1 MNNTISGD
9 EWLDVID
16 KEYLSTFI
24 REGGSAV
31 KFAVTGEE
39 QRPSLSN
46 KIKLKCEALN
56 YVVAQLNA
64 VDSRMHM
71 PQDIFFG
78 LASRIDWR
86 LSARRVV
93 LRLLS
98 EAKYRVEGIDP
109 GGADNVIDAV
119 ARVNGLESQTVI
131 LELRRALERRVLKN
145 PNLAKAFRGAMHH
158 LCLIECD
165 SAAPGQYAGQPLLD
179 WLTGV
184 NLRIGNVRQFGIH
197 TAINRTTA
205 RYFVESTFHWVRQAE
220 YSGTVILLDNG
231 RVLLARN
238 PRDGRR
244 YYTRAMTMDHY
255 EMLREFIDDVDR
267 LSGALLIVATG
278 YEFVDDQAA
287 RGWNVYDALRT
298 RVMDDVRDRNLVN
311 PVAAVVR
318 LS

>member
-1 MNNTISGD
+1 MNNAISGD

-16 KEYLSTFI
+16 AEYLSTFV
-24 REGGSAV
+24 RDGGSAV

-39 QRPSLSN
+39 RRPSISE
-46 KIKLKCEALN
+46 KIKLKCEASN
-56 YVVAQLNA
+56 YVFAQLNA

-86 LSARRVV
+86 LLARRVV

-98 EAKYRVEGIDP
+98 ETKYRVDGIDP
-109 GGADNVIDAV
+109 GGAGNVVDAV
-119 ARVNGLESQTVI
+119 AYANGLESQTVVF
-131 LELRRALERRVLKN
+131 ELRRALEREVLKN

-165 SAAPGQYAGQPLLD
+165 SAAPGEYAGQPLLD

-184 NLRIGNVRQFGIH
+184 NIRVGNVRQFGIH
-197 TAINRTTA
+197 TGINRTTA
-205 RYFVESTFHWVRQAE
+205 RYFVESAFHWVRQAE
-220 YSGTVILLDNG
+220 YSGTVIFLDNS

-255 EMLREFIDDVDR
+255 ELLREFIDDVDR
-267 LSGALLIVATG
+267 LSGALLIVATD
-278 YEFVDDQAA
+278 YDFVDEQAP
-287 RGWNVYDALRT
+287 RGWSVYDALRT

-311 PVAAVVR
+311 PAAALVR